1 MKEGAV
7 QALLDCELL
16 VQPSKDCVQKT
27 LKRLEDKAA
36 RPAVLAT
43 VLFAMRGAD
52 RASRE
57 RVAAA
62 LARLVT
68 KDEDLRSVFVDR
80 KGLDVLLGLLTD
92 PSRDPKAQRE
102 AAGALFELAK
112 KANATAPI
120 DCAPA
125 PPTPQVYLGV
135 RMEFFLF

>member
-1 MKEGAV
+1 M
-7 QALLDCELL
+7 
-16 VQPSKDCVQKT
+16 QPSKDCVQKT

-43 VLFAMRGAD
+43 ALFAMRGGD

-62 LARLVT
+62 LARLVSR
-68 KDEDLRSVFVDR
+68 DEDLRSVFVDR
-80 KGLDVLLGLLTD
+80 RGLDVLLGLLTD
-92 PSRDPKAQRE
+92 PSRDPGAQRE

-135 RMEFFLF
+135 REGCYFF

>member
-1 MKEGAV
+1 M
-7 QALLDCELL
+7 
-16 VQPSKDCVQKT
+16 QPSKDCVQKT

-36 RPAVLAT
+36 RPAVLAG
-43 VLFAMRGAD
+43 VLFAMRGGD

-68 KDEDLRSVFVDR
+68 RDDDLRSVFVDR
-80 KGLDVLLGLLTD
+80 RGLDVLLGLLTD
-92 PSRDPKAQRE
+92 PSRDPRAQRE

-135 RMEFFLF
+135 RVVEGVGGGGEREGV